1 MSPQTSMLRSRRNR
15 RRGFTLT
22 EIMIVVLI
30 IGLLAALALPTMLIA
45 RGNARGVRFIN
56 DLRQARAAFETYAI
70 EQGHYPDDGS
80 PGGIPAGMDEA
91 LRPVKWDEK
100 TPIGGQWDW
109 DYRQFGVVAGVSVF
123 MPDVPDSVMTKIDE
137 RIDDG
142 NLESGLFHRRANGY
156 IFVIE

>member
-1 MSPQTSMLRSRRNR
+1 MSPQISMLCSRSNR

-30 IGLLAALALPTMLIA
+30 LGMLAALALPTMLIA
-45 RGNARGVRFIN
+45 RENARGVRFIN
-56 DLRQARAAFETYAI
+56 DLRQARAAFETHAM
-70 EQGHYPDDGS
+70 ERGHYPDDGS
-80 PGGIPAGMDEA
+80 PGSIPTGMDEA
-91 LRPVKWDEK
+91 LRPVKWDEM

-123 MPDVPDSVMTKIDE
+123 KPDVDESVMAMIDK

-142 NLESGLFHRRANGY
+142 DLEGGLFHRRTDGY
-156 IFVIE
+156 ILVIE